1 MEQFYSSLLA
11 IASHGDDV
19 VAIMHHSRLHTGSLH
34 GGKRFHPVI
43 PCQSS
48 DFLCGATSHPS
59 SDSSEEIVD
68 DDESRVDVG
77 TFRMLVPLVPIQSVA
92 VNSLGVI
99 ADDVSDCIVHHG
111 SSSVHSL
118 GGSLAIA
125 PFQRE
130 LRGEIVTDDSCLQT
144 TPPGVGVARGGTTL
158 RAPAVTMATT
168 LATSG
173 IKICRPKTIIE

>member
-19 VAIMHHSRLHTGSLH
+19 VAIMHHSRALTGSLH

-48 DFLCGATSHPS
+48 DFFCGVTSHPS
-59 SDSSEEIVD
+59 PDCSQEIVD

-77 TFRMLVPLVPIQSVA
+77 RFRMFVPLVPIQSVA
-92 VNSLGVI
+92 VNSLGP
-99 ADDVSDCIVHHG
+99 ASDDVSDGIVHDG
-111 SSSVHSL
+111 SSSVYSL
-118 GGSLAIA
+118 GGSLAIV
-125 PFQRE
+125 PCQRE
-130 LRGEIVTDDSCLQT
+130 LRGEIVTDDSCLET

-158 RAPAVTMATT
+158 RAPAVAMATT
-168 LATSG
+168 LSTSG
-173 IKICRPKTIIE
+173 IKIWRPKTIIE

>member
-19 VAIMHHSRLHTGSLH
+19 VTIMHHSRLRTGSLH

-48 DFLCGATSHPS
+48 EFLCGATSHPS
-59 SDSSEEIVD
+59 PDSSQEIVD

-77 TFRMLVPLVPIQSVA
+77 TFRMFVPLVPIQSVA
-92 VNSLGVI
+92 VNCLGPVC
-99 ADDVSDCIVHHG
+99 DDVCDSTVHHS

-118 GGSLAIA
+118 GGSLAID
-125 PFQRE
+125 PFQCE
-130 LRGEIVTDDSCLQT
+130 LRGEITKTDDSCLQT
-144 TPPGVGVARGGTTL
+144 TPPGVGVARDGTTSW
-158 RAPAVTMATT
+158 APAFTMAT
-168 LATSG
+168 S
-173 IKICRPKTIIE
+173 

>member
-19 VAIMHHSRLHTGSLH
+19 VAIMHHSRPLTGSLH

-48 DFLCGATSHPS
+48 DFLCGVTSHPS
-59 SDSSEEIVD
+59 PDCSQKIVD

-77 TFRMLVPLVPIQSVA
+77 TFRMFVPLVPVQSVA
-92 VNSLGVI
+92 VNCLGP
-99 ADDVSDCIVHHG
+99 ASDDVYDGTMHYG
-111 SSSVHSL
+111 SSPPHLL

-125 PFQRE
+125 PFQCE
-130 LRGEIVTDDSCLQT
+130 LRGEITKIDDSCLET
-144 TPPGVGVARGGTTL
+144 TPPGVGVARRGTTSQE
-158 RAPAVTMATT
+158 PAVTITT
-168 LATSG
+168 N
-173 IKICRPKTIIE
+173 